1 MPSCVKRSENP
12 EGLNEDR
19 PLAGYRGN
27 RSATVNNDLMPF
39 SFIHEL
45 G

>member
-1 MPSCVKRSENP
+1 MKIGHWQVIE
-12 EGLNEDR
+12 
-19 PLAGYRGN
+19 GN

-39 SFIHEL
+39 SFFIHEL